1 MATEKGRIH
10 DFELF
15 KKSRVHLHPQV
26 PLKADLGYL
35 GIKKLHTASAVPHRH
50 NPRKPLTPEQK
61 AYNRQLSSERVEV
74 EHVIRKLKIFRILSE
89 RYRNRR
95 KRFGLRV
102 NLIAGIINYELAA

>member
-15 KKSRVHLHPQV
+15 RKSRVHLHPQV

-35 GIKKLHTASAVPHRH
+35 GLKKLHAASAVPHRH
-50 NPRKPLTPEQK
+50 HPRKPLSAEQK
-61 AYNRQLSSERVEV
+61 AYNRQLSCERVEV
-74 EHVIRKLKIFRILSE
+74 EHVIRKLKVFRILAE

-95 KRFGLRV
+95 KRFGLRGH
-102 NLIAGIINYELAA
+102 LIAGIVNYELAQ